1 VDALLSNFT
10 SPIVLAYV
18 LGIIVRLVKSDLE
31 IPKPVYQ
38 GISIYLLLAIG
49 LKGGVELSKTP
60 LADFAGPFGA
70 TLFMGVLTPILAFL
84 VLRYIGRFDIINAS
98 AIAAHYGSVSAV
110 TFIAAITYSELQ
122 GFQPEG
128 FMPTLLALLEV
139 PGIMVALLIPHF
151 MAQGKQVSLKKAVRE
166 VATGGSIVLL
176 AGGLAIGSL
185 AGPEKF
191 AGIEPFFVNGFQ
203 GALVIFL
210 LELGMVTASR
220 LGDLR
225 KVGWF
230 LVGFGV
236 IMPLIFGSLAVVAG
250 HFAGLSIGGTTVF
263 AAMVSSG
270 SYIAAPAA
278 VRIALPK
285 ASPALYLT
293 ASLGITFPFNIALGI
308 PIYLFISEWVAS
320 F

>member
-122 GFQPEG
+122 GFQP
-128 FMPTLLALLEV
+128 
-139 PGIMVALLIPHF
+139 
-151 MAQGKQVSLKKAVRE
+151 
-166 VATGGSIVLL
+166 
-176 AGGLAIGSL
+176 
-185 AGPEKF
+185 
-191 AGIEPFFVNGFQ
+191 
-203 GALVIFL
+203 
-210 LELGMVTASR
+210 
-220 LGDLR
+220 
-225 KVGWF
+225 
-230 LVGFGV
+230 
-236 IMPLIFGSLAVVAG
+236 
-250 HFAGLSIGGTTVF
+250 
-263 AAMVSSG
+263 
-270 SYIAAPAA
+270 
-278 VRIALPK
+278 
-285 ASPALYLT
+285 
-293 ASLGITFPFNIALGI
+293 
-308 PIYLFISEWVAS
+308 
-320 F
+320 